1 MTLPAAKIEETCD
14 SIRTDLTAFAGDHSR
29 LDELLRAVSSLEWL
43 RGQYRVDKT
52 AFEQHVDALKD
63 LSRQVTDSLRT
74 AREALTSEFIQAS
87 EALTAWR
94 RRREVCRC
102 ALIDLVGADGV
113 GRFDS
118 PDGWV
123 DVRGT
128 EALSLPKPGT
138 DSREEIRA
146 IVTQAGRWPDLGVL
160 NARRLREA
168 LSKGLFFPAEAAR
181 IHELCPTRE
190 AHRLIAHPRDGG

>member
-1 MTLPAAKIEETCD
+1 MALPPSRIEETCD
-14 SIRTDLTAFAGDHSR
+14 SIRTDLTAFAGDPSR

-43 RGQYRVDKT
+43 RRQYGVDKT
-52 AFEQHVDALKD
+52 GFEQHVDALKD

-87 EALTAWR
+87 EAQTAWR
-94 RRREVCRC
+94 RRREVCRD
-102 ALIDLVGADGV
+102 ALIDLVAADGV
-113 GRFDS
+113 KRFDS

-123 DVRGT
+123 DVRGAG
-128 EALSLPKPGT
+128 ALSLPKPGT

-146 IVTQAGRWPDLGVL
+146 MVTKAGRWPDLGIL
-160 NARRLREA
+160 NARRLQEA

-181 IHELCPTRE
+181 IQELCPTRD
-190 AHRLIAHPRDGG
+190 AHRLIVHSREGA